1 MASDGSW
8 VSMDVKS
15 SRKEMNELKENQGSC
30 LACILTI
37 WIQNLPV
44 ATSASSIQQGYAET
58 LVSEPREDKMDGAD
72 EEKADEG
79 VN

>member
-8 VSMDVKS
+8 VSIDVKS
-15 SRKEMNELKENQGSC
+15 SMKEMNELKENQGSC

-37 WIQNLPV
+37 WIQNPQV
-44 ATSASSIQQGYAET
+44 TGASNIQSGYTET
-58 LVSEPREDKMDGAD
+58 LVSEPREEEMDGAD
-72 EEKADEG
+72 EEKVDEG

>member
-1 MASDGSW
+1 MASDGSR
-8 VSMDVKS
+8 VSIDVKS
-15 SRKEMNELKENQGSC
+15 SMKEMNELKENQGSC

-37 WIQNLPV
+37 WIQNPPV
-44 ATSASSIQQGYAET
+44 TGASNIQPGYTET
-58 LVSEPREDKMDGAD
+58 LVSEPREDEMDGAD